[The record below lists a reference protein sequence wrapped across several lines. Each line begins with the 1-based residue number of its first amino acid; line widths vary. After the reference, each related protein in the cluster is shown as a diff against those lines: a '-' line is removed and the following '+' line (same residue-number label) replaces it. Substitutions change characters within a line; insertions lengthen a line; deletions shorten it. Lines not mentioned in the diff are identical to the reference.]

1 MATAKVEKPFAAG
14 LPSGLDEAMEV
25 EVEATFEE
33 DEDLYTNLKT
43 LQRQLEFYDIQ
54 ARFKGCTSISFWRMV
69 VCQPMRKAV
78 QPASRVL
85 LSNTRSLSG
94 IITCLNLIC

>member
-1 MATAKVEKPFAAG
+1 MATAKVEKPFAVG
-14 LPSGLDEAMEV
+14 LSAGLDEAMEI

-54 ARFKGCTSISFWRMV
+54 ARSTF
-69 VCQPMRKAV
+69 
-78 QPASRVL
+78 
-85 LSNTRSLSG
+85 
-94 IITCLNLIC
+94 